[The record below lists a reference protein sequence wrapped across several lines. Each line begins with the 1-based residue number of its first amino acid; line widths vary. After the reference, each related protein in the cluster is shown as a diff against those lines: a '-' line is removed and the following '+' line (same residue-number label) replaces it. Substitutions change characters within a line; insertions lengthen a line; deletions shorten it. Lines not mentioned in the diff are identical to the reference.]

1 MLLTGNPAAS
11 HILKKHLQ
19 AVTQEQVNA
28 KVSIKQ
34 ATPLMFS
41 KLGQLCRHLSYRVF
55 AEEDSLTRFLFARD
69 LAYFSIL
76 CHSGSRGGDL
86 GLVTADRCFDIPCSE
101 GILISQVEGKV
112 ATLDSPKNCI
122 IIPSKDNEICPVKN
136 FRKYIKVAME
146 SNINLNE
153 GYVFRI
159 KDRESRTIVNEPVS
173 SSGMTER
180 LKLHLNTLN
189 LYEGETSHSS
199 RRGCAITLRMLGV
212 DDQEINKHV
221 GWESKRM
228 VDHYASIGKLVSP
241 VGPASILSKAAE
253 NLGRG
258 TSSLDKVSNCYT
270 TLNNLKKVNF
280 K

>member
-1 MLLTGNPAAS
+1 MLLTRNPTAS

-55 AEEDSLTRFLFARD
+55 AEEDSLTRFLFTRD

-86 GLVTADRCFDIPCSE
+86 GLVTADGCFDIPGSE

-112 ATLDSPKNCI
+112 ANLDNPKNCI
-122 IIPSKDNEICPVKN
+122 IIPSKDNEICHVKPLEN
-136 FRKYIKVAME
+136 ISRE
-146 SNINLNE
+146 SN
-153 GYVFRI
+153 I

-180 LKLHLNTLN
+180 LKLHLNTL
-189 LYEGETSHSS
+189 
-199 RRGCAITLRMLGV
+199 
-212 DDQEINKHV
+212 
-221 GWESKRM
+221 
-228 VDHYASIGKLVSP
+228 
-241 VGPASILSKAAE
+241 
-253 NLGRG
+253 
-258 TSSLDKVSNCYT
+258 SL
-270 TLNNLKKVNF
+270 
-280 K
+280 

>member
-1 MLLTGNPAAS
+1 MELHAPNGKS
-11 HILKKHLQ
+11 HCLAHLKKKKKKHLQ

-34 ATPLMFS
+34 DTPLMFS
-41 KLGQLCRHLSYRVF
+41 KLGQLRRHLSYMVF

-69 LAYFSIL
+69 LVYFSIM
-76 CHSGSRGGDL
+76 CHSGSRGGDF
-86 GLVTADRCFDIPCSE
+86 GLVTADRCFDIPGSG
-101 GILISQVEGKV
+101 GILISQLEGKV
-112 ATLDSPKNCI
+112 ATLDNPKNCI

-136 FRKYIKVAME
+136 FRKYIKVARE

-159 KDRESRTIVNEPVS
+159 KERESCTIVDEQVS

-228 VDHYASIGKLVSP
+228 VDHYVSIGNWSAP
-241 VGPASILSKAAE
+241 
-253 NLGRG
+253 
-258 TSSLDKVSNCYT
+258 LD
-270 TLNNLKKVNF
+270 LLPF
-280 K
+280 